1 MPGVAPLQP
10 GDPSRLG
17 DHSLNGRLG
26 EGGQGVVYL
35 GHDPDG
41 EPVAIKLLR
50 TRLDGDSKDRARFVR
65 EVSIAGRV
73 APFCTA
79 RVISADLLGET
90 PYIVSEYVEGPSLLE
105 TVGDKGPL
113 AGAALDRLA
122 VSTAT
127 ALAAIHEAGIVHRDF
142 KPGNVLLAHDGP
154 RVIDFGIARMLD
166 ATSTIT
172 SRVIGTPA
180 FMSPEQVNDEEIGPP
195 SDMFAWGSTIV
206 YAATGTSP
214 FGGNTIPAVLN
225 RIVNHEPDLTAL
237 SDPLRQVVAAALS
250 KDPRQRPT
258 PRQVLDHMVSGGA
271 GPIAAGRPASVSRPE
286 PAARTAAAAVP
297 APVPETPAPPDQTAT
312 AELPPAPDAAR
323 TRALATA
330 APATA
335 PFARPAA
342 GWELIG
348 PVLGGLAGLYLL
360 GVAIVP
366 GWMTAVPGWKVVQV
380 EMGLST
386 PAIVFLFVGYLVAA
400 MLTAPVGAV
409 LGKRSPNAVAATA
422 AVVMFLGV
430 LVEFL
435 APGSLLLTIGKVF
448 SGLGMGALVAEA
460 VVLTR
465 RTGRQRT
472 YLIGG
477 LGVLAFALGPVLGG
491 WLTATLG
498 RHMAFLIS
506 VPPLLLAVL
515 VSLINAVNQA
525 AGGRANR

>member
-1 MPGVAPLQP
+1 M
-10 GDPSRLG
+10 
-17 DHSLNGRLG
+17 
-26 EGGQGVVYL
+26 
-35 GHDPDG
+35 
-41 EPVAIKLLR
+41 
-50 TRLDGDSKDRARFVR
+50 
-65 EVSIAGRV
+65 
-73 APFCTA
+73 
-79 RVISADLLGET
+79 
-90 PYIVSEYVEGPSLLE
+90 
-105 TVGDKGPL
+105 
-113 AGAALDRLA
+113 
-122 VSTAT
+122 
-127 ALAAIHEAGIVHRDF
+127 
-142 KPGNVLLAHDGP
+142 
-154 RVIDFGIARMLD
+154 
-166 ATSTIT
+166 
-172 SRVIGTPA
+172 
-180 FMSPEQVNDEEIGPP
+180 
-195 SDMFAWGSTIV
+195 
-206 YAATGTSP
+206 
-214 FGGNTIPAVLN
+214 
-225 RIVNHEPDLTAL
+225 
-237 SDPLRQVVAAALS
+237 
-250 KDPRQRPT
+250 
-258 PRQVLDHMVSGGA
+258 
-271 GPIAAGRPASVSRPE
+271 
-286 PAARTAAAAVP
+286 
-297 APVPETPAPPDQTAT
+297 
-312 AELPPAPDAAR
+312 
-323 TRALATA
+323 
-330 APATA
+330 
-335 PFARPAA
+335 
-342 GWELIG
+342 
-348 PVLGGLAGLYLL
+348 LGGLAGLYLL

-435 APGSLLLTIGKVF
+435 APGSLLLTIGKIF

-465 RTGRQRT
+465 RTGRQWT